1 MSKAISQ
8 KECYRVYDY
17 KKTDLEKNVLIF
29 EKWEQQ
35 IIQKIE
41 KEELINLIYNLFS
54 QGFEETRDKCVPS
67 QVKPQV
73 RLWYTILVGG
83 TYALRLSTKQKSIK

>member
-8 KECYRVYDY
+8 KESYRVYDY

-73 RLWYTILVGG
+73 RLWYTI
-83 TYALRLSTKQKSIK
+83 SIK